1 VLSECKKCRY
11 LPCHCAL
18 WIKSEGLGENKT
30 MLYGHM
36 DERQLKRLPLLKE
49 PDAVNNIPGCSL
61 DSVLKEHHMGW

>member
-1 VLSECKKCRY
+1 
-11 LPCHCAL
+11 
-18 WIKSEGLGENKT
+18 